1 MAISELG
8 RLTSIERTAKLV
20 AALLAGRD
28 LTRSDLT
35 ALLGV
40 RVAAIDRQLEAIGR
54 HLPLVREK
62 RRGRIHVRVDRSRV
76 AGGGERTPI
85 ATMIAACVGAS
96 LSRLFEGTS
105 YEKGMRDLVQYVSR
119 EAIHP
124 ERFQDYRRQFV
135 FLVRGGEKSLPEKE
149 ELLEE
154 VVDALQ
160 RRHGL
165 QIRYRAFDGRR
176 QSLRIEPLS
185 LAVYDHQLYVIGRPR
200 GREPHPYRF
209 SRIDAAESV
218 GGTFQY
224 PDKDRYD
231 PERVFADSFGIFVD
245 AKYPVSSRS
254 AWPAGGPR
262 SCAATAGTA
271 RRKRSC
277 AAAGSTS
284 VCACVSAPRWS
295 PGSSLS
301 VPTSASSGPLR
312 SASASRGSPARWPRP
327 TAPEGAVTPRR
338 VPPRGGSPR
347 RSSQS
352 CRRSSSSPAGPAK
365 RAGSPRDRRHCSAVR
380 RSRRRTASPAG
391 IPRAPAP

>member
-1 MAISELG
+1 MSLSELG

-62 RRGRIHVRVDRSRV
+62 RRGRVHVRVDRSKV

-165 QIRYRAFDGRR
+165 QIRYRAFDGKR

-245 AKYPVSSRS
+245 EKYPVQVVEVSL
-254 AWPAGGPR
+254 
-262 SCAATAGTA
+262 A
-271 RRKRSC
+271 RRWATFVRSH
-277 AAAGSTS
+277 
-284 VCACVSAPRWS
+284 RWH
-295 PGSSLS
+295 
-301 VPTSASSGPLR
+301 R
-312 SASASRGSPARWPRP
+312 SQEAFM
-327 TAPEGAVTPRR
+327 
-338 VPPRGGSPR
+338 RGGRIHVRMRVRLCPEVLAWVLGFGADVR
-347 RSSQS
+347 VIGP
-352 CRRSSSSPAGPAK
+352 PALRERVARVAGQMIKAHRP
-365 RAGSPRDRRHCSAVR
+365 RAGSPRRP
-380 RSRRRTASPAG
+380 SP
-391 IPRAPAP
+391 